1 MNPKYIKY
9 LFFVI
14 SIIDIVSQID
24 YLDFHFINNFTK
36 PMLMP
41 VLALYF
47 YFEIKEKESPKI
59 LTLLTALFFAWLGDV
74 FLMFQKCNPQYFM
87 FGLGSFL
94 VMQLFYIYLFRPI
107 SFKNIL
113 GASLYGLAVLMF
125 GAYVLSIIFPNLVNL
140 KVPVIL
146 YFTAIL
152 FMVLTALSQWDRLQ
166 SYGSKMVFFGAALFM
181 ISDSLIALSK
191 FSNPIVLSG
200 FFVMATYII
209 GQWFIVEGMIG
220 VIKKE

>member
-14 SIIDIVSQID
+14 SIIDIFSQID
-24 YLDFHFINNFTK
+24 YLDFHFINSFTK

-47 YFEIKEKESPKI
+47 YFEIKEVTNPKKI
-59 LTLLTALFFAWLGDV
+59 TLLAALFFAWLGDV
-74 FLMFQKCNPQYFM
+74 FLMFQKYSPQYFM

-94 VMQLFYIYLFRPI
+94 VMQLCYIYLFRPI
-107 SFKNIL
+107 SFKNMV
-113 GASLYGLAVLMF
+113 GVSWYSLAVLMF
-125 GAYVLSIIFPNLVNL
+125 GAYVLSIIFPNLANL
-140 KVPVIL
+140 KIPVIL

-152 FMVLTALSQWDRLQ
+152 LMVLAALSQWERIMCNAA
-166 SYGSKMVFFGAALFM
+166 KTVFFGAVLFM
-181 ISDSLIALSK
+181 ISDSIIALNK
-191 FSNPIVLSG
+191 FSNPIFLSG

-209 GQWFIVEGMIG
+209 GQWFIVDGMVG
-220 VIKKE
+220 VIKK